1 MNTDNI
7 KIFIADDHPIFR
19 GGLRQLIETAPQ
31 MAIIGEAKD
40 GGEAIERLLASP
52 ADVALLDIDM
62 PKADGFQVLTAL
74 REKGINLQFVFLTMH
89 KDEQFL
95 NAALDLGV
103 KGYLVKDSAAEEVID
118 CIQAVINGQE
128 FISPQ
133 LTSLLLKRL
142 RHAQENPA
150 QTSLLDQL
158 TLTER
163 KVLKL
168 IAQFKTNK
176 EIAAELFMGVRTVE
190 QHRLNISEKFNLK
203 GRHALV
209 DCWFPY
215 NGHGLLGNQG
225 GDQSR

>member
-1 MNTDNI
+1 MNTDKI

-19 GGLRQLIETAPQ
+19 SGLRQLIETAPQ
-31 MAIIGEAKD
+31 MEIIGEAKD
-40 GGEAIERLLASP
+40 GAEAMERLLASP

-62 PKADGFQVLTAL
+62 PKADGLKVLTAL
-74 REKGINLQFVFLTMH
+74 REKGINLQVVFLTMH

-103 KGYLVKDSAAEEVID
+103 KGFLVKDSAAEEVID
-118 CIQAVINGQE
+118 CINAVVKGQE

-142 RHAQENPA
+142 RRAQENPA
-150 QTSLLDQL
+150 QVSLLDQL
-158 TLTER
+158 TPTER

-168 IAQFKTNK
+168 IAQFKTSK

-209 DCWFPY
+209 KFVTE
-215 NGHGLLGNQG
+215 NF
-225 GDQSR
+225 DQLKGKE

>member
-1 MNTDNI
+1 MNTDKI

-19 GGLRQLIETAPQ
+19 SGLRQLIETAPQ
-31 MAIIGEAKD
+31 MAVTGEAKD
-40 GGEAIERLLASP
+40 GAEAIERLLASP

-74 REKGINLQFVFLTMH
+74 REKGLSLQFVFLTMH

-103 KGYLVKDSAAEEVID
+103 KGFLVKDSAAEEVID
-118 CIQAVINGQE
+118 CVNAVVKGEE

-133 LTSLLLKRL
+133 LTSLLFKRL

-150 QTSLLDQL
+150 QPSLLDQL
-158 TLTER
+158 TPTER

-209 DCWFPY
+209 KFVTE
-215 NGHGLLGNQG
+215 NF
-225 GDQSR
+225 DQLKGKE

>member
-19 GGLRQLIETAPQ
+19 SGLRQLIETAPQ
-31 MAIIGEAKD
+31 MAVIGEAKD
-40 GGEAIERLLASP
+40 GAEAIERLLASP

-62 PKADGFQVLTAL
+62 PKADGFEVLTAL
-74 REKGINLQFVFLTMH
+74 REKGMTLQIVFLTMH

-103 KGYLVKDSAAEEVID
+103 KGFLVKDSAADEVLD
-118 CIQAVINGQE
+118 CINAVINGEE

-150 QTSLLDQL
+150 RPSLLDQL
-158 TLTER
+158 TPTEC

-168 IAQFKTNK
+168 IAQFKTSK

-209 DCWFPY
+209 KFVTE
-215 NGHGLLGNQG
+215 NF
-225 GDQSR
+225 DQLKSKE

>member
-1 MNTDNI
+1 MTTDKI

-19 GGLRQLIETAPQ
+19 SGLRQLIETAPR
-31 MAIIGEAKD
+31 MEVVGEAKD
-40 GGEAIERLLASP
+40 GAEAIERLLASP

-62 PKADGFQVLTAL
+62 PQADGFQVLTAL
-74 REKGINLQFVFLTMH
+74 REKGLRVQVVFLTMH

-103 KGYLVKDSAAEEVID
+103 KGFLVKDSAAEEVID
-118 CIQAVINGQE
+118 CINAVVNGQE

-150 QTSLLDQL
+150 RGSLLDQL
-158 TLTER
+158 TPTER

-168 IAQFKTNK
+168 IARFKTNK

-190 QHRLNISEKFNLK
+190 QHRLNISEKFNLR

-209 DCWFPY
+209 KFVSE
-215 NGHGLLGNQG
+215 HL
-225 GDQSR
+225 DQLK

>member
-1 MNTDNI
+1 MNTDKI
-7 KIFIADDHPIFR
+7 RIFIADDHPIFR
-19 GGLRQLIETAPQ
+19 SGLRQLIETAPQ
-31 MAIIGEAKD
+31 MTVIGEAKD
-40 GGEAIERLLASP
+40 GAEAIERLLVSP

-62 PKADGFQVLTAL
+62 PKADGFEVLAAL
-74 REKGINLQFVFLTMH
+74 REKGLGLQFVFLTMH

-103 KGYLVKDSAAEEVID
+103 KGFLVKDSAADEVLD
-118 CIQAVINGQE
+118 CINAIINGQE
-128 FISPQ
+128 FVSPQ

-150 QTSLLDQL
+150 QPSLLDQL
-158 TLTER
+158 TPTER

-209 DCWFPY
+209 KFVTE
-215 NGHGLLGNQG
+215 NF
-225 GDQSR
+225 DQLKGKE

>member
-1 MNTDNI
+1 MNPDKI

-19 GGLRQLIETAPQ
+19 SGLRQLIETAPQ
-31 MAIIGEAKD
+31 MALIGEAKD
-40 GGEAIERLLASP
+40 GAEAIERLLASP

-62 PKADGFQVLTAL
+62 PKADGFDVLTTL
-74 REKGINLQFVFLTMH
+74 REKGLNVQVVFLTMH

-103 KGYLVKDSAAEEVID
+103 KGFLVKDSASDEVID
-118 CIQAVINGQE
+118 CINAVVSGEE

-142 RHAQENPA
+142 RRAQETPA
-150 QTSLLDQL
+150 QPSLLDQL
-158 TLTER
+158 TPTER

-168 IAQFKTNK
+168 IAQFKTSK

-209 DCWFPY
+209 KFVTE
-215 NGHGLLGNQG
+215 NL
-225 GDQSR
+225 DQLKGKE

>member
-1 MNTDNI
+1 MNTDKI

-19 GGLRQLIETAPQ
+19 SGLRQLIETAPQ
-31 MAIIGEAKD
+31 MAVIGEAKD
-40 GGEAIERLLASP
+40 GAEAMERLLASP

-62 PKADGFQVLTAL
+62 PKADGLKVLTAL
-74 REKGINLQFVFLTMH
+74 REKGINLQVVFLTMH

-103 KGYLVKDSAAEEVID
+103 KGFLVKDSAAEEVID
-118 CIQAVINGQE
+118 CINAVVKGQE

-142 RHAQENPA
+142 RRAQENPA
-150 QTSLLDQL
+150 QVSLLDQL
-158 TLTER
+158 TPTER

-168 IAQFKTNK
+168 IAQFKTSK

-209 DCWFPY
+209 KFVTE
-215 NGHGLLGNQG
+215 NF
-225 GDQSR
+225 DQLKGKE